1 MFTTRL
7 RAWQEKMGGLGTGA
21 SVHGCVCLS
30 VGVGGEGG
38 RMPCDHFLS
47 LLLLLWA
54 RGWVS
59 GITWVSLHS
68 GVGDTPRLC
77 FLSVGPFGGESL
89 SQLSPCSFQ
98 SRTLLQDIWPVLPPP

>member
-1 MFTTRL
+1 MTRLQRKGKGIFFLASDGKYLLHPVGVCPGWVRKEVVGGLRVMFTTRL

-21 SVHGCVCLS
+21 RMHGCVCLY
-30 VGVGGEGG
+30 VCIGGEGR

-59 GITWVSLHS
+59 GIT
-68 GVGDTPRLC
+68 
-77 FLSVGPFGGESL
+77 
-89 SQLSPCSFQ
+89 
-98 SRTLLQDIWPVLPPP
+98 